1 MLRQSD
7 GLLDFQISADL
18 IRCED
23 FLMPVQASVSSRRT
37 LLAAAAVFSVIGNAR
52 AQGSDDPGC
61 LVAIMDSYAA
71 GLRANNVEALVA
83 LYASNGVFMRDNMPA
98 VVGRDALRVAY
109 REVFA
114 TLKVDLGF
122 TIQETEVSGD
132 MAWLRATSAGRIKV
146 LATGMESAEAFNLVV
161 IFRRE
166 AGAWKI
172 RNYIYASSRPG
183 TGPAK

>member
-1 MLRQSD
+1 MPAS
-7 GLLDFQISADL
+7 ISVA
-18 IRCED
+18 
-23 FLMPVQASVSSRRT
+23 SRRA
-37 LLAAAAVFSVIGNAR
+37 LLAVAAVFSIIGNAD
-52 AQGSDDPGC
+52 AQGSDDPAR

-83 LYASNGVFMRDNMPA
+83 LYTANGVFMRDNMPA
-98 VVGRDALRVAY
+98 VVGREALRAAY

-114 TLKVDLGF
+114 TLKADLSF

-132 MAWLRATSAGRIKV
+132 MAWLRATSAGRLKV
-146 LATGMESAEAFNLVV
+146 LATGVESDDAFNLVV

-172 RNYIYASSRPG
+172 RNYIYASSRLG
-183 TGPAK
+183 AGPAK

>member
-1 MLRQSD
+1 
-7 GLLDFQISADL
+7 
-18 IRCED
+18 
-23 FLMPVQASVSSRRT
+23 MPAYVSILSRRT
-37 LLAAAAVFSVIGNAR
+37 LLAAAAVVPVIGTAW
-52 AQGSDDPGC
+52 AQGSDDPAR
-61 LVAIMDSYAA
+61 LVAIMDSYATA
-71 GLRANNVEALVA
+71 LRANNVEVLVA

-98 VVGRDALRVAY
+98 VVGREALRAAY

-114 TLKVDLGF
+114 TLKADLSF

-132 MAWLRATSAGRIKV
+132 MAWLRATSSGRIRI
-146 LATGMESAEAFNLVV
+146 LSTGMESAEAFNLVV
-161 IFRRE
+161 VFRRE

>member
-1 MLRQSD
+1 MT
-7 GLLDFQISADL
+7 
-18 IRCED
+18 
-23 FLMPVQASVSSRRT
+23 VYASVLSRRS
-37 LLAAAAVFSVIGNAR
+37 LLAAAAVVSVIGNAP
-52 AQGSDDPGC
+52 AQGSDDPAH

-71 GLRANNVEALVA
+71 ALRANNVEALVA

-98 VVGRDALRVAY
+98 VVGREALRAAY

-114 TLKVDLGF
+114 TLKADLTF

-132 MAWLRATSAGRIKV
+132 MAWLRATSSGRIRI
-146 LATGMESAEAFNLVV
+146 LSTGMESAEAFNLVV
-161 IFRRE
+161 VFRRE

-172 RNYIYASSRPG
+172 RNYIYAASRPG

>member
-1 MLRQSD
+1 M
-7 GLLDFQISADL
+7 SAH
-18 IRCED
+18 
-23 FLMPVQASVSSRRT
+23 VSLPSRRA
-37 LLAAAAVFSVIGNAR
+37 LLAAAAVFSVIGTAH
-52 AQGSDDPGC
+52 AQGSDDPAR
-61 LVAIMDSYAA
+61 LVAIMDGYAA
-71 GLRANNVEALVA
+71 ALRANNVEALVA

-98 VVGRDALRVAY
+98 VVGREALRTAY

-132 MAWLRATSAGRIKV
+132 MAWLRATSSGRIRTI
-146 LATGMESAEAFNLVV
+146 ATGMESAEAFNLVV

>member
-1 MLRQSD
+1 MFRQSD

-18 IRCED
+18 IHCED
-23 FLMPVQASVSSRRT
+23 LIMPAHASLPSRRA
-37 LLAAAAVFSVIGNAR
+37 LLAAAAAISVVGTAQ
-52 AQGSDDPGC
+52 AQGSDDPAR

-71 GLRANNVEALVA
+71 ALRANNVEALVA

-98 VVGRDALRVAY
+98 VVGREALRAAY

-132 MAWLRATSAGRIKV
+132 MAWLRATSSGRIRV

-172 RNYIYASSRPG
+172 RNYIYATSQPG
-183 TGPAK
+183 VGPAK

>member
-1 MLRQSD
+1 
-7 GLLDFQISADL
+7 
-18 IRCED
+18 
-23 FLMPVQASVSSRRT
+23 MPAYVSILSRRS
-37 LLAAAAVFSVIGNAR
+37 LLAAAAVVSVVGTVR
-52 AQGSDDPGC
+52 AQGSDDPAR

-98 VVGRDALRVAY
+98 VVGREALRAAY

-114 TLKVDLGF
+114 TLKADLSF
-122 TIQETEVSGD
+122 AIQETEVSGD
-132 MAWLRATSAGRIKV
+132 MAWLRATSSGRIRI
-146 LATGMESAEAFNLVV
+146 LSTGMESAEAFNLVV
-161 IFRRE
+161 VFRRE

>member
-1 MLRQSD
+1 MLEQSD

-18 IRCED
+18 IRRED
-23 FLMPVQASVSSRRT
+23 FVMPVHASLPSRRT
-37 LLAAAAVFSVIGNAR
+37 LLAAAALFSVVGAAQ
-52 AQGSDDPGC
+52 AQGSDDPAR

-71 GLRANNVEALVA
+71 ALRANNVEALVA

-98 VVGRDALRVAY
+98 VVGREALRAAY

-114 TLKVDLGF
+114 ALKVDLKF

-132 MAWLRATSAGRIKV
+132 MAWLRATSAGRLKV
-146 LATGMESAEAFNLVV
+146 LATGIESDDTFNLVV

-172 RNYIYASSRPG
+172 RNYIYATSRPG
-183 TGPAK
+183 VGPAK

>member
-1 MLRQSD
+1 
-7 GLLDFQISADL
+7 
-18 IRCED
+18 
-23 FLMPVQASVSSRRT
+23 MPAVLSIPSRRS
-37 LLAAAAVFSVIGNAR
+37 LLAAATVFSVIGT
-52 AQGSDDPGC
+52 AQAQSSDDPAR

-71 GLRANNVEALVA
+71 ALRANNVEALVA

-98 VVGRDALRVAY
+98 VVGRDALRAAY

-132 MAWLRATSAGRIKV
+132 MAWLRATSSGRIRT

-183 TGPAK
+183 MGPAK